1 MLIFFF
7 LQQNSS
13 FDVQSILLFF
23 SNLRLKCEKQMVKN
37 PLVDPDKSKKGTVH

>member
-1 MLIFFF
+1 MLIFF

-13 FDVQSILLFF
+13 FAVQSILLFF
-23 SNLRLKCEKQMVKN
+23 SNLRLKCEKQIVKN